1 MEKNS
6 SHSVSWPFYIFS
18 GALRPQSALQYKK
31 SKVQSQHR
39 KRLYLDNIL
48 HISFVDY
55 GMIYGDPG
63 AVPRTLALFAGSG
76 NFSQEKT
83 RISMVG
89 GDDVPLELQI
99 AISVAMAPK
108 DQKNR
113 YEEEVR
119 RVHRLQAGEG
129 YRGLVVPDELVR
141 PVFPLA
147 AAVRQNSVGD
157 GPIDYAR
164 EENVGGISVVGA
176 CRGTPGYMS
185 HQAELK
191 GADTIRKLSLV
202 GAYPHAQG

>member
-1 MEKNS
+1 M
-6 SHSVSWPFYIFS
+6 
-18 GALRPQSALQYKK
+18 
-31 SKVQSQHR
+31 
-39 KRLYLDNIL
+39 
-48 HISFVDY
+48 
-55 GMIYGDPG
+55 
-63 AVPRTLALFAGSG
+63 
-76 NFSQEKT
+76 
-83 RISMVG
+83 
-89 GDDVPLELQI
+89 
-99 AISVAMAPK
+99 
-108 DQKNR
+108 
-113 YEEEVR
+113 
-119 RVHRLQAGEG
+119 HRLQAEEG

-202 GAYPHAQG
+202 GAYPHAQGQFLFLRMCEASTLTALARVQGEQQAFVDGVYNPHDRGVEAQVAKLIGVPFLSDVQCDLLRLPLKMSGGGVRAVGPIVYGGRVPVVVGGTV